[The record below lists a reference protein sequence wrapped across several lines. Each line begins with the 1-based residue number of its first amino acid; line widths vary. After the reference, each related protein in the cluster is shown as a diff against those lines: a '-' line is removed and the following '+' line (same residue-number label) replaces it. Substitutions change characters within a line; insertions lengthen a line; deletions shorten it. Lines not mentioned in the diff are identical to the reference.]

1 MEKEIIMKITNIWL
15 WNFDFFFFKFSLNL
29 NRVFEFFNKTIQLEE
44 QTTNNILLV

>member
-29 NRVFEFFNKTIQLEE
+29 NRVFEFFNKTIQPEE